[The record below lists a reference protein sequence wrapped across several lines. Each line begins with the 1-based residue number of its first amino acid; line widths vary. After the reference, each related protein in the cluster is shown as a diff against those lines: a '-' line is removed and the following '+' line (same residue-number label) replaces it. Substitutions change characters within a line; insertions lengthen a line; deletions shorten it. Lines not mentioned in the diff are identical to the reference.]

1 MGANPGRLGTNDM
14 NGTDNFSRTRTLGLE
29 ILKTMEVAALLRRS
43 PGNYQF
49 YGLAPC
55 FYTRFFPLLEDGS
68 PCDAPWR
75 HSPMLEFFLAEAE
88 EFFERAEAGSS
99 ISSGLWVEEA
109 ESGEEVPLMATAR
122 VLPEARL
129 ILIQAVREEY
139 AERARILRRAR
150 QELVKGRGRTAPPR
164 DSEEKSDYDELTRLY
179 RREAFFDILQNQ
191 TAGLLAYAPNLALL
205 MLDIDDFKKINDDLG
220 AAVGDS
226 VLVQTG
232 GLLRKFLRKSDVP
245 ARYDHEKFAI
255 LAPSTSFSQ
264 AFLVGEKLRGL
275 VAEHDF
281 GLGRRAT
288 VSIGC
293 TIYRPGEDAREF
305 ISRAE
310 AALGEAKRDGKNRV
324 RQRDPWIDQLG
335 GAPDPPDQKN

>member
-1 MGANPGRLGTNDM
+1 M
-14 NGTDNFSRTRTLGLE
+14 NGTDNLQTLGLE
-29 ILKTMEVAALLRRS
+29 ILKTMEVAALLRRA
-43 PGNYQF
+43 PGNYRF
-49 YGLAPC
+49 YGLAPY

-75 HSPMLEFFLAEAE
+75 YSPMMEFFLGEAE
-88 EFFERAEAGSS
+88 EFFETAGTGSS

-109 ESGEEVPLMATAR
+109 ESGEEVPLIATAR

-139 AERARILRRAR
+139 AERARILRKAR
-150 QELVKGRGRTAPPR
+150 QELVKGRGGLTAGLQG
-164 DSEEKSDYDELTRLY
+164 SEKQIGHDELTKLY

-191 TAGLLAYAPNLALL
+191 AAELLAYSPNLALL
-205 MLDIDDFKKINDDLG
+205 MLDIDDFKEISGDLG
-220 AAVGDS
+220 VAVGDS

-232 GLLRKFLRKSDVP
+232 GLLRKFLRKSDLP

-255 LAPSTSFSQ
+255 IAPNTSFSQ
-264 AFLVGEKLRGL
+264 AFLVGEKLRRL

-310 AALGEAKRDGKNRV
+310 AALDEAKNDGKNRV
-324 RQRDPWIDQLG
+324 RQRDPWSGRLG
-335 GAPDPPDQKN
+335 GAPDLPDQKN